1 MKDWYESLDVRER
14 RILFAGAAVLVV
26 ALLYLLAW
34 EPLVN
39 KISVLEKS
47 NQENQ
52 KLLSWMEQSAVEAKQ
67 LQVKLKSSGASGRSK
82 GQSLLGTIDRTA
94 KTNKLAKS
102 VKRVQPDGQTKARVW
117 LENVSFD
124 SMVSWLEKLQRQ
136 QGIRIVTS
144 VIEKQDEP
152 GLVNARL
159 VLEGAAE

>member
-67 LQVKLKSSGASGRSK
+67 LQAKLKSSGASGRSK

>member
-14 RILFAGAAVLVV
+14 RILFAGVAVLVV

-52 KLLSWMEQSAVEAKQ
+52 KLLSWMEQSAAEAKQ
-67 LQVKLKSSGASGRSK
+67 LQAKLQSSGASGRSK

>member
-1 MKDWYESLDVRER
+1 
-14 RILFAGAAVLVV
+14 
-26 ALLYLLAW
+26 
-34 EPLVN
+34 
-39 KISVLEKS
+39 
-47 NQENQ
+47 
-52 KLLSWMEQSAVEAKQ
+52 MEQSAAEARQ
-67 LQVKLKSSGASGRSK
+67 LQSKLKASGSSGRTK

-94 KTNKLAKS
+94 KTGKLGKS

-117 LENVSFD
+117 MENVSFD
-124 SMVSWLEKLQRQ
+124 SMVDWLEKLQRQ

>member
-1 MKDWYESLDVRER
+1 MKDWYDNLEPRER
-14 RILFAGAAVLVV
+14 RIVIAGAIVLVI

-34 EPLVN
+34 EPWVK
-39 KISVLEKS
+39 KISTLEKS
-47 NQENQ
+47 NQANQ
-52 KLLSWMEQSAVEAKQ
+52 ELLVWMEQSAVEAKQ
-67 LQVKLKSSGASGRSK
+67 LQAKLKASGPSGRSK

-94 KTNKLAKS
+94 KTGKLGKS
-102 VKRVQPDGQTKARVW
+102 VKRVQPDGQTRARVW
-117 LENVSFD
+117 LENASFD

-159 VLEGAAE
+159 VLQGAEQ

>member
-1 MKDWYESLDVRER
+1 MKDWYDNLDVRER
-14 RILFAGAAVLVV
+14 RVLFAGVTVLVV

-39 KISVLEKS
+39 KINVLEKS

-67 LQVKLKSSGASGRSK
+67 LQAKLKSSGASGRSK

-136 QGIRIVTS
+136 QGIHIVTS

>member
-1 MKDWYESLDVRER
+1 MKEWYDSLEPRER
-14 RILFAGAAVLVV
+14 RILFAGAAVFIV

-34 EPLVN
+34 EPLV
-39 KISVLEKS
+39 KGISNLEKS

-52 KLLSWMEQSAVEAKQ
+52 ELLGWMEKSAAEAQQ
-67 LQVKLKSSGASGRSK
+67 LQAKLKASGASGRAK

-94 KTNKLAKS
+94 KTGKLGKS

-124 SMVSWLEKLQRQ
+124 SMVNWLEKLQHQ
-136 QGIRIVTS
+136 QGIRIVNS

>member
-1 MKDWYESLDVRER
+1 MKEWYDGLDPRER
-14 RILFAGAAVLVV
+14 RILIAGAAVLII

-34 EPLVN
+34 EPLVK
-39 KISVLEKS
+39 KISTLEKT

-52 KLLSWMEQSAVEAKQ
+52 ALLVWMEQSAAEAQQ
-67 LQVKLKSSGASGRSK
+67 LQAKLKASGPSGRSK

-94 KTNKLAKS
+94 KTSKLDKS

-124 SMVSWLEKLQRQ
+124 SMVNWLEKLQRQ
-136 QGIRIVTS
+136 QGIRIVNT
-144 VIEKQDEP
+144 VIEKQDDP

-159 VLEGAAE
+159 VLEGAA